1 MPAFFGILASAAG
14 LGRLS
19 GARQVPNEEHDLPD
33 VVVAEG
39 FPPAGHAGGT
49 DAVLNDPFKLAVFEF
64 LHFRRIQGRHWRRHL
79 VSKDH
84 AAVKTI
90 GPVATAAII
99 LKLLPAFVDV
109 GSTGGKRIAV
119 FRSTYGDSLLHLR
132 GDIRFE
138 LSGRSRSA
146 TGERGEEQ
154 SRKCHASAAVSAR
167 HFACLAVAHSL
178 TPRR

>member
-1 MPAFFGILASAAG
+1 MPAFFGILVSAAG

-19 GARQVPNEEHDLPD
+19 GARQAPNEEHDLPD

-39 FPPAGHAGGT
+39 FPPAGHAGWT
-49 DAVLNDPFKLAVFEF
+49 HPILNDAFQLAVFEF
-64 LHFRRIQGRHWRRHL
+64 LHFRRIQGRHRRRHL

-99 LKLLPAFVDV
+99 LKLPPAFVDV
-109 GSTGGKRIAV
+109 GSSRGEGIAV
-119 FRSTYGDSLLHLR
+119 FRSAYGDSLLHLR
-132 GDIRFE
+132 GDVSLE
-138 LSGRSRSA
+138 LARRGGFA

-154 SRKCHASAAVSAR
+154 SGNCHASAAVSAR
-167 HFACLAVAHSL
+167 RFACLAVAHST